1 MDDFERELKIGFLE
15 EAEAGLT
22 DTEQCFL
29 SLEINPGDIEN
40 LNKIFRLAHNL
51 KGSSKAVGF
60 AEMGDF
66 THEFETFILKV
77 KNGELK
83 ATPLV
88 VDLLLRCNDHLTKMV
103 QALKIDIEAKFDSSS
118 LLAEMKVASSGGSE
132 PQLEAKVQSQGN
144 SAPSSPQQSSPAPGP
159 IAIEPNLELLAELEA
174 QGFLEPK
181 EIPPAPRAPVHAQ
194 AVAPTANEHADSQH
208 PDQHHH
214 HQHQQGGKQQV
225 VEETIRISLSKL
237 ENLLNYVGEMVILQ
251 SVLREQSLE
260 VDSLLLKKTV
270 HQLGKVGKEIQ
281 DLSMSLRMVPVKPTF
296 QKMQRIVRDT
306 AMALNKDVGIHLF
319 GEATELDK
327 TVLEKISDP
336 LVHLIRNSVD
346 HGIEMPE
353 VRVAAGKTAKGH
365 VRLSAFHESGK
376 LVLEVKDDGGG
387 LNPAKLK
394 AKAIEKGIIKPDAVL
409 TEKEA
414 FNLIFAPGFS
424 TKELVTDVSGRGVG
438 MDVVRTNVV
447 DLSGDISIDSVL
459 GKGTTFRITLPLTL
473 AIIDAMIL
481 TFGPEKFVLPLNH
494 VHETLRPTP
503 AQIQDS
509 TGLGQILMLR
519 GENMPIYRLGDF
531 FGRKSKLAT
540 TAMIAIVI
548 KNGSKFFAI
557 LVDDIL
563 GQYQLVVKQLGP
575 ELRHFKGVS
584 GSTIL
589 GDGKPSLILEPADL
603 FKRKI
608 VSYGQA
614 GLPPVQSLGGPAA

>member
-1 MDDFERELKIGFLE
+1 MAMDDFERELKIGFLE

-103 QALKIDIEAKFDSSS
+103 QALKIDIEAKFDSTN
-118 LLAEMKVASSGGSE
+118 LLAEMKAASSGGSE
-132 PQLEAKVQSQGN
+132 PQLDAKVQSQGS
-144 SAPSSPQQSSPAPGP
+144 SASNAHHHVPPAPGP
-159 IAIEPNLELLAELEA
+159 AAIEPNLELLAELEA

-181 EIPPAPRAPVHAQ
+181 EVPPAPRPPIQTQATAPAAH
-194 AVAPTANEHADSQH
+194 EHADTHH

-214 HQHQQGGKQQV
+214 HQHGGKQQV

-394 AKAIEKGIIKPDAVL
+394 AKAIEKGIIKHDAVL

-608 VSYGQA
+608 VSHGQA
-614 GLPPVQSLGGPAA
+614 GLPAVQTLGGTAA